1 MKEFEYV
8 LGIYHYFKPFAL
20 NPEPAS
26 FYFLYFFD
34 QHGFLDLKEAQDLY
48 LNHFKEQGAEKALEH
63 SYIGPFESIEKLN
76 QYAFRLCEEL
86 DAKKIN
92 LISASEYNSFLESST
107 QAAQLASDIL
117 EKGNALEN
125 LDKKKPGLFKRLFH

>member
-8 LGIYHYFKPFAL
+8 LGIYHHFKPFAL

-34 QHGFLDLKEAQDLY
+34 QHGFLDLKEAQELY
-48 LNHFKEQGAEKALEH
+48 LTHFKEEGAEKALEC
-63 SYIGPFESIEKLN
+63 SYIGPFENLDKLN

-92 LISASEYNSFLESST
+92 LISAMEFNNFLESSNS
-107 QAAQLASDIL
+107 ASQLSAEIL
-117 EKGNALEN
+117 DKGNVLEN
-125 LDKKKPGLFKRLFH
+125 LDKKKPSLFKRLFH